1 MEDSI
6 MALKKIIITKSDH
19 KRLNELFLS
28 SFVDAIRDKRYLSDL
43 QSELNVAH
51 VVDPSEVPC
60 DVITMNS
67 TVRLRDLKT
76 KETEMFTLV
85 YPNQA
90 NIAEG
95 KLSILAPLGTAIL
108 GYRVGD
114 VVRWQVPSGVGRWR
128 VEELLVQPER
138 ESVAA

>member
-1 MEDSI
+1 

-43 QSELNVAH
+43 QSERNVAH

>member
-1 MEDSI
+1 

>member
-1 MEDSI
+1 

-19 KRLNELFLS
+19 KRLNELFMS

-51 VVDPSEVPC
+51 IVDPSEVPC

-67 TVRLRDLKT
+67 TVRLRDMKT
-76 KETEMFTLV
+76 KETEIFTLV
-85 YPNQA
+85 YPNEA

>member
-1 MEDSI
+1 
-6 MALKKIIITKSDH
+6 MALKKIIITKSDRE
-19 KRLNELFLS
+19 RLNDLFLS
-28 SFVDAIRDKRYLSDL
+28 SFVDAIRDKRYLGDL
-43 QSELNVAH
+43 RSELDVAQ
-51 VVDPSEVPC
+51 VVDPSEVPG

-67 TVRLRDLKT
+67 TVRLRDMKS
-76 KETEMFTLV
+76 KETETFTLV
-85 YPNQA
+85 YPNEA

-114 VVRWQVPSGVGRWR
+114 IVRWQVPSGVGRWR
-128 VEELLVQPER
+128 VEELLFQPER

>member
-1 MEDSI
+1 

-19 KRLNELFLS
+19 KRLNDLFLS